1 MVHLS
6 NRDLAKIT
14 VRSSR
19 FKRCPKHREHDV
31 NVERWKLTAD
41 DAFALQQADAFRI
54 VPERERDQDVHAY
67 GITFK
72 IRNRSESRALL
83 PISTTPLIQCA
94 LPSSK
99 ENLTRRTEKNRH
111 CKSKNDQHSDTATPN
126 RMTTYDGLN
135 RIEQQRQ
142 RFAQSPGDQNQQRHD
157 EQRDL
162 NAAPDRHRHGEIKL
176 AFAGHD
182 HGGGVLC
189 SVGEDGQD
197 YQRQELSR
205 DRPILCGG
213 QESVN

>member
-1 MVHLS
+1 MET
-6 NRDLAKIT
+6 NCRRCARLAT
-14 VRSSR
+14 SGRFPDSSR
-19 FKRCPKHREHDV
+19 TTARSGRTRLWDHIQNLEPQRESS
-31 NVERWKLTAD
+31 T
-41 DAFALQQADAFRI
+41 I
-54 VPERERDQDVHAY
+54 
-67 GITFK
+67 
-72 IRNRSESRALL
+72 L

-111 CKSKNDQHSDTATPN
+111 CQKKTISTATTPN

-197 YQRQELSR
+197 DQRQELSR
-205 DRPILCGG
+205 DRPILCAGG
-213 QESVN
+213 KKSVN